1 VHVDTIRHMA
11 PAPKSTAAFN
21 QLIRLLADFR
31 DDYVLDHARQFD
43 ELDAVEG
50 FGYVFHLLSE
60 GTELFLEGDPE
71 RPRFSSIVT
80 PARKF
85 LGDNPD
91 AIYHQALI
99 RGDRSYRVTG
109 TRDREVYISF
119 TIHGR
124 DPAGGINGPILADL
138 NDQQFDID
146 PDGRFELILSS
157 EERPGNWVRLDPDAR
172 TVIVRSYFLEEQSAQ
187 NNPDIRVQLHI
198 EPLDDPG
205 PAPPLDDATL
215 AQRIEDTLAFVRAT
229 STGMRVFGEPN
240 PAPVP
245 FVSNEPNSVG
255 TPFSFRNTGIAAAG
269 AVDIFYSSGTF
280 DLRPDD
286 ALVMEGTMPDCVFA
300 NLVLWNP
307 HMQMLEYRSRRAS
320 LNSRQMQLGDDGAY
334 RLVIAARDPG
344 VANWLDTGGHRR
356 GTMFWRFLLPK
367 QDPDT
372 PRCRVV
378 PVNEVATA

>member
-1 VHVDTIRHMA
+1 MGLA
-11 PAPKSTAAFN
+11 PQSTDAFN
-21 QLIRLLADFR
+21 QLIRLLADVR
-31 DDYVLDHARQFD
+31 DDYVLDERRAFD
-43 ELDAVEG
+43 ELDTVEG
-50 FGYVFHLLSE
+50 FAYVFHLLSE

-99 RGDRSYRVTG
+99 RGDRAYRVTG
-109 TRDREVYISF
+109 RRDREVYISF
-119 TIHGR
+119 TVHGR
-124 DPAGGINGPILADL
+124 DPAGGINGPILADV
-138 NDQQFDID
+138 NDTQFDID
-146 PDGRFELILSS
+146 VDGNFELILSPD
-157 EERPGNWVRLDPDAR
+157 ERAGNWVKLDPEAR
-172 TVIVRSYFLEEQSAQ
+172 IVIVRSYFLVERSAQ
-187 NNPDIRVQLHI
+187 TNPHIRVQLHI
-198 EPLDDPG
+198 EPVDDPG
-205 PAPPLDDATL
+205 PAPPLADATL
-215 AQRIEDTLAFVRAT
+215 AQRMLDTIAFVRAT
-229 STGMRVFGEPN
+229 STGLRVFGKPS

-245 FVSNEPNSVG
+245 FVSDEPNSVG

-280 DLRPDD
+280 DLAPDD
-286 ALVMEGTMPDCVFA
+286 ALVMEGVMPDCVFA

-307 HMQMLEYRSRRAS
+307 HMQMLEYRTRRAS
-320 LNSRQMQLGDDGAY
+320 LNLRQMQLGPDGSY

-367 QDPDT
+367 EDPVT

-378 PVNEVATA
+378 PVDEVARL

>member
-1 VHVDTIRHMA
+1 MA
-11 PAPKSTAAFN
+11 LAPESTEAFN
-21 QLIRLLADFR
+21 RLIRLLADVR
-31 DDYVLDHARQFD
+31 DDYVLSPERNPD
-43 ELDAVEG
+43 ELDALEG
-50 FGYVFHLLSE
+50 FRYVFHLLSE

-91 AIYHQALI
+91 AIYHQALV

-119 TIHGR
+119 TVHGA
-124 DPAGGINGPILADL
+124 DPAGGINGPILADV
-138 NDQQFDID
+138 NDRQLEIGA
-146 PDGRFELILSS
+146 DGRFELILSP
-157 EERPGNWVRLDPDAR
+157 EEQPGNWVKLDPEAR
-172 TVIVRSYFLEEQSAQ
+172 VVLVRSYFLEQLSAQ

-198 EPLDDPG
+198 EPLVDPG

-215 AQRIEDTLAFVRAT
+215 AQRMSDTLAFVRAT
-229 STGMRVFGEPN
+229 SLGLRVFGAPS

-245 FVSNEPNSVG
+245 FVSDEPNSVG

-280 DLRPDD
+280 DLGPDD
-286 ALVMEGTMPDCVFA
+286 ALVMDGTMPDGVFA

-320 LNSRQMQLGDDGAY
+320 LNSAQMQLGADGSY
-334 RLVIAARDPG
+334 RIVISARDPG
-344 VANWLDTGGHRR
+344 VPNWIDTGGHRR

-367 QDPDT
+367 EDPAT

-378 PVNEVATA
+378 PVDEVAAG

>member
-1 VHVDTIRHMA
+1 MA
-11 PAPKSTAAFN
+11 LARQTTDAFN
-21 QLIRLLADFR
+21 QLIRLLADVR
-31 DDYVLDHARQFD
+31 DDYVLSPERKRD
-43 ELDAVEG
+43 ELDALEG

-71 RPRFSSIVT
+71 RPRFSSIVS

-119 TIHGR
+119 TVHGR
-124 DPAGGINGPILADL
+124 DPAGGINGPILGDV
-138 NDQQFDID
+138 NDTQFEID
-146 PDGRFELILSS
+146 AEGRFELILSPD
-157 EERPGNWVRLDPDAR
+157 ERPRNWVKLDPGAR
-172 TVIVRSYFLEEQSAQ
+172 VVIVRSYFLEKLSAQ
-187 NNPDIRVQLHI
+187 NNPDISVQLHI
-198 EPLDDPG
+198 EPLDDTG

-215 AQRIEDTLAFVRAT
+215 SQRLLDTLAFVRAT
-229 STGMRVFGEPN
+229 SLGTRVFGEPN
-240 PAPVP
+240 PTPVP
-245 FVSNEPNSVG
+245 FVSNDPNTVG
-255 TPFSFRNTGIAAAG
+255 TPWSFRSTGIAAAG
-269 AVDIFYSSGTF
+269 GVDIFYSSGTF
-280 DLRPDD
+280 DLGPND

-320 LNSRQMQLGDDGAY
+320 LNSAQMALGPAGEY
-334 RLVIAARDPG
+334 RLVISDRDPG
-344 VANWLDTGGHRR
+344 VPDWLDTGGHRR

-367 QDPDT
+367 EGPET
-372 PRCRVV
+372 PRCRVM
-378 PVNEVATA
+378 PVDDVARS